1 MNYKELIERLA
12 SQTGHSQKKTR
23 QLLGEIT
30 SVLSDQLSEGK
41 SVSIPD
47 LGTYDTKINDEK
59 KVYLT
64 LNDKSA
70 QTMEFSLDGNY
81 HNNIFE
87 NKWFESLKEYTV
99 SIKGEWVSDD
109 SLNIEVIYKDYHELY
124 DVDITVSGD
133 SLTADITAMPSGY
146 YDVLTAEL
154 END

>member
-59 KVYLT
+59 KVYNPHYDAFILVPP
-64 LNDKSA
+64 KRVV
-70 QTMEFSLDGNY
+70 EFTPSSV
-81 HNNIFE
+81 I
-87 NKWFESLKEYTV
+87 KEKMKFLET
-99 SIKGEWVSDD
+99 SD
-109 SLNIEVIYKDYHELY
+109 E
-124 DVDITVSGD
+124 
-133 SLTADITAMPSGY
+133 
-146 YDVLTAEL
+146 
-154 END
+154 